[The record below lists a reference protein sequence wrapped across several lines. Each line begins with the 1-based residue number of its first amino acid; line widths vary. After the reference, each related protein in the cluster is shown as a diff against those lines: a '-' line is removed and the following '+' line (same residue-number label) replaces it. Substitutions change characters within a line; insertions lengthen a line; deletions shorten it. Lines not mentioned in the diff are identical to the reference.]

1 LNDLEIFK
9 IKFEWTIHI
18 LHIHYI
24 YYIRGCL
31 FQFYARGFET
41 CFASFFLLLFFSSDV
56 CLLLLPWCAWVS
68 VFITHD
74 FLTCRFPTSYLFCL
88 FHLSITNIIIINDIV
103 NIINVIINIL
113 ILIFFLIIIILI
125 LTIIIIVILKAFIV
139 RIITL
144 KMVNQ

>member
-1 LNDLEIFK
+1 
-9 IKFEWTIHI
+9 
-18 LHIHYI
+18 
-24 YYIRGCL
+24 
-31 FQFYARGFET
+31 
-41 CFASFFLLLFFSSDV
+41 
-56 CLLLLPWCAWVS
+56 